1 MGKGSSTRL
10 PILGAEELE
19 CDGKKVLTESVSSSE
34 QIRRNRAWGSMAT
47 GGSRSIRDSQEYL
60 RQAGAAARGMLIAA
74 AAQRWKVPASECDTE
89 NGVITHMPSG
99 RKLRFGQVAQG
110 ASKLEPPKDVKLKD
124 PKDWNLIGKPARRLD
139 IPDKVKGKPL
149 FGIDVQ
155 LPGMVY
161 AAIAQCPVFRGKL
174 ATVADERIKGLRG
187 LVKVVKLEDAVAV
200 VADNWWRANRML
212 KLLAIEWDAGPNGAA
227 TTESI
232 REFVRFGLEDSSIPV
247 ARNDG
252 NVEAA
257 FSSAAKVVEA
267 EYYAPFL
274 GHAPL
279 EPMNCTA
286 LVKGDRVEV
295 WAPTQHAEATHAA
308 AAAVAGV
315 PLENVDV
322 HLTHLGGGF
331 GRRGFQDYTRQ
342 AVAIAKA
349 MEGRPVKL
357 LWSREEDMQH
367 DYYPPM
373 TLRRFKAALDS
384 GGRLTAWRVRDASQ
398 YIMAGGR
405 PPGIKEGVGRHAL
418 GGIVDL
424 PYSVPNL
431 RIEFAM
437 RNSHVPVGFMRTV
450 FHSQNPFMRES
461 FVDELAHAA
470 GKDPYEFRRAMLQAK
485 PKDLAVL
492 ESAAKYAG

>member
-1 MGKGSSTRL
+1 MTNSFRKSRRDFLKVSATVGGGFALQLTVPAPVFAQAAAKSKGSELTAW
-10 PILGAEELE
+10 IVIGAEDSVLIRAARSGMRRCSSTALPMLVAEVLE
-19 CDGKKVLTESVSSSE
+19 CDWKKVRTEFVSTGE
-34 QIRRNRAWGSMAT
+34 QVRRNRAWGSMDT

-60 RQAGAAARGMLIAA
+60 RQAGATAREMLVAA
-74 AAQRWKVPASECDTE
+74 AAQRWKVPASECDAE
-89 NGVITHMPSG
+89 SGVITHTPSR

-124 PKDWNLIGKPARRLD
+124 PKDWNLIGKAAHRLV

-155 LPGMVY
+155 LPGMAY

-174 ATVADERIKGLRG
+174 ATVAGERIKGMRG
-187 LVKVVKLEDAVAV
+187 LIKVVKLEDAVAV

-212 KLLAIEWDAGPNGAA
+212 KLLAIEWDAGANGDASTA
-227 TTESI
+227 SI
-232 REFVRFGLEDSSIPV
+232 REFVRFGLEDSSVPV

-252 NVEAA
+252 NVETA
-257 FSSAAKVVEA
+257 FSSAAKVIEA

-274 GHAPL
+274 NHAPL

-295 WAPTQHAEATHAA
+295 WAPTQNAEATHATA
-308 AAAVAGV
+308 AATAGV
-315 PLENVDV
+315 PLENVEV

-367 DYYPPM
+367 DYYRPM
-373 TLRRFKAALDS
+373 TLMRFKAALDS
-384 GGRLTAWRVRDASQ
+384 GGRLTAWRVRDASHS
-398 YIMAGGR
+398 IMAGVR
-405 PPGIKEGVGRHAL
+405 PQEIKEEHTSEL
-418 GGIVDL
+418 QSHSDL
-424 PYSVPNL
+424 
-431 RIEFAM
+431 
-437 RNSHVPVGFMRTV
+437 
-450 FHSQNPFMRES
+450 
-461 FVDELAHAA
+461 
-470 GKDPYEFRRAMLQAK
+470 
-485 PKDLAVL
+485 
-492 ESAAKYAG
+492 